1 MPKYGFISKE
11 PHLCQPSGTHPCRSR
26 PTCAPAAQLAKAMF
40 EGTQQYRKKLKL
52 PEISARGIAIKE
64 EVRCHRSSS
73 HGSHGSQRSRR
84 SSSQLRHRSSSSRS
98 RPPAQIAA
106 PHAARAAFAQAMQ
119 ESFFAFVQN
128 KIGNYYFCRFV
139 QDVHHVHGHILLL
152 ALSYRPSLRK
162 REIAY
167 EVCDA
172 FVDGISKIYS
182 SADPEILL
190 EAYLEK
196 KKAVELIKK
205 GKSNRQSQKAAKVAD
220 ARKAVEATLTKLAKG
235 TPPDLL
241 DGMVRACMLL
251 EVLDLDWPEP
261 NS

>member
-64 EVRCHRSSS
+64 EVRCHR
-73 HGSHGSQRSRR
+73 
-84 SSSQLRHRSSSSRS
+84 SSSRS

-167 EVCDA
+167 EVCDT